1 MHPALGYKMVHGRVA
16 PSAATIVLNHHQRMD
31 GSGYAGRDAAVLEGS
46 RIHVF
51 ARIVAVAAAFDE
63 LQFPA
68 TGLQRPTVQVL
79 RDLLSPELLPHFDEQ
94 VLLAL
99 LAVVPP
105 FTPGSVVR
113 LSDGQWAVPIK
124 HNPERP
130 CMPIVQLIADPTSLA
145 TEANQARQVIDL
157 SDRACE
163 LTIVACDDVEVSA
176 YRFKIPAGLGCEA
189 ATANWI

>member
-1 MHPALGYKMVHGRVA
+1 
-16 PSAATIVLNHHQRMD
+16 MD
-31 GSGYAGRDAAVLEGS
+31 GSGYAGRDAVVLKGS

-68 TGLQRPTVQVL
+68 AGLQRPTVQVL
-79 RDLLSPELLPHFDEQ
+79 HDLLSPELIRHFDEQ

-105 FTPGSVVR
+105 FAPGSVVR
-113 LSDGQWAVPIK
+113 LSDGQWAVPIE

-130 CMPIVQLIADPTSLA
+130 CMPIVQLISDPKSLA
-145 TEANQARQVIDL
+145 TEANEARQVVDL
-157 SDRACE
+157 SARACDV
-163 LTIVACDDVEVSA
+163 TIVACDEVEVSQ
-176 YRFKIPAGLGCEA
+176 YCFKVPEGLGCEP